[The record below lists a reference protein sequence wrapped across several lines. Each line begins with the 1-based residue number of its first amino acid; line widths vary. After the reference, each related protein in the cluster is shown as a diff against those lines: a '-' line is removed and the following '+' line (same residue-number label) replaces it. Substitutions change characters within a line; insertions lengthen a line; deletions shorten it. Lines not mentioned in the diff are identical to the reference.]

1 MKNGRIKSTVK
12 PFDKTMKKKNKPAAL
27 TYQTKTKVRFSE
39 VDAMNIVWHGNYVKY
54 LEDGRE
60 DFGNRFGISYMD
72 IYRAGY
78 KAPIV
83 DMRIEY
89 KYPATIGQTII
100 VETSY
105 IDSDAAKIH
114 FDYTISDEDGKIIVT
129 AYTVQVFL
137 DENDALVLNNPEFYL
152 QWKKKWNIG

>member
-1 MKNGRIKSTVK
+1 
-12 PFDKTMKKKNKPAAL
+12 MKKKNKPASL
-27 TYQTKTKVRFSE
+27 TWQTKTKVRFSE

-60 DFGNRFGISYMD
+60 DFGIHFGISYMD
-72 IYRAGY
+72 IYNAGY

-89 KYPATIGQTII
+89 KYPVTVGQTITI
-100 VETSY
+100 ETRY
-105 IDSDAAKIH
+105 IDDYAAKLH
-114 FDYTISDEDGKIIVT
+114 FDYTIYDEEGRVIVT

-137 DENDALVLNNPEFYL
+137 DEDDILVLHNPEFYL
-152 QWKKKWNIG
+152 QWKKKWKIEQTND